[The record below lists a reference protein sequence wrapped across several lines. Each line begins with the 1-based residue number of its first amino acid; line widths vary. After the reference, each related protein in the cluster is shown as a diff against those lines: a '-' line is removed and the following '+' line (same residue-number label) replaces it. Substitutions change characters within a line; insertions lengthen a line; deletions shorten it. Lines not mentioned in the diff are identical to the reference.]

1 MLGVIQQPLSEA
13 FEVSEVMRV
22 YTLPTLIIPVE
33 FLSDS
38 SARHDISDLYSGHEL
53 PLYRLGSNSP
63 LKRK

>member
-38 SARHDISDLYSGHEL
+38 SARHDILDSALDTNCLYTDTEVIV
-53 PLYRLGSNSP
+53 R
-63 LKRK
+63 